1 MASEAPPFWWEKA
14 DWRAFALSPLSLV
27 YGLVAGHRMKSAR
40 REKIDVPVLCVGN
53 FTVGGSGKTP
63 VAIALAEQ
71 AKRMR
76 LTPGF
81 LSRGHGGSFSEPHV
95 VDAAHDGARH
105 VGDEPL
111 LLAAHAPV
119 AVTAD
124 RAAGARLL
132 IDRHHCDFLIMDDGF
147 QSARIH
153 IDFALLV
160 VDARHGLGNG
170 HVIPGGPLRA
180 RLGDQLLFADALLKV
195 GEGTAADAVVRR
207 AARAGKPIF
216 DARTRPLDGQAMAG
230 RRFLAFA
237 GIGHPD
243 KFFAS
248 VAEAGGE
255 VAIAR
260 PFPDHHFYAADE
272 LDELAATARKEGLA
286 LITTAKDAARL
297 SHDAAPPEFLE
308 RSEVLRIGTVFDL
321 DHAPQRIIEETLAA
335 WRRRRLARLEK
346 GG

>member
-1 MASEAPPFWWEKA
+1 MVSEAPPFWWEKA
-14 DWRAFALSPLSLV
+14 DWRAYALSPLSFV
-27 YGLVAGHRMKSAR
+27 YGMVAGRRMKSAR
-40 REKIDVPVLCVGN
+40 REKIDAPVLCVGN

-71 AKRMR
+71 AKRMKLR
-76 LTPGF
+76 PGF
-81 LSRGHGGSFSEPHV
+81 LSRGHGGSFSAPHV
-95 VDAAHDGARH
+95 VDPAHDSARH

-111 LLAAHAPV
+111 LLAEHAPV

-132 IDRHHCDFLIMDDGF
+132 VDRHGCDFLIMDDGF

-153 IDFALLV
+153 IDFALVV
-160 VDARHGLGNG
+160 VDARYGLGNG

-180 RLGDQLLFADALLKV
+180 PLRDQLLFADALLKM
-195 GEGTAADAVVRR
+195 GDGTAADAVVRR

-216 DARTRPLDGQAMAG
+216 DARVRPVAGQKLVG

-255 VAIAR
+255 VAVAR
-260 PFPDHHFYAADE
+260 TFPDHHFYGADE
-272 LDELAATARKEGLA
+272 LDELAATAQKEGLA

-297 SHDAAPPEFLE
+297 SHDTAPPALLDRLE
-308 RSEVLRIGTVFDL
+308 ILRIGTVFDL
-321 DHAPQRIIEETLAA
+321 AHAPRRIIEETLDAH
-335 WRRRRLARLEK
+335 RRRRLTALEK
-346 GG
+346 GK

>member
-14 DWRAFALSPLSLV
+14 DWRAFALSPLSFV
-27 YGLVAGHRMKSAR
+27 YGTVAGRRMKTAR
-40 REKIDVPVLCVGN
+40 REKMDVPVLCVGN

-71 AKRMR
+71 AKRMKFK
-76 LTPGF
+76 PGF
-81 LSRGHGGSFSEPHV
+81 LSRGHGGAFSGAHI

-111 LLAAHAPV
+111 LLAEHAPV

-124 RAAGARLL
+124 RAAGAKLL
-132 IDRHHCDFLIMDDGF
+132 IERQGCDFLIMDDGF

-153 IDFALLV
+153 IDFALVV
-160 VDARHGLGNG
+160 VDARYGLGNG

-180 RLGDQLLFADALLKV
+180 PLSDQFLFADALLKV
-195 GEGTAADAVVRR
+195 GEGSAADAVVRR
-207 AARAGKPIF
+207 AARAGKPVF
-216 DARTRPLDGQAMAG
+216 DARTRTVGRQAVSG

-260 PFPDHHFYAADE
+260 TFPDHHFYSADE
-272 LDELAATARKEGLA
+272 LDELVSTARKEGLA
-286 LITTAKDAARL
+286 LITTAKDAVRL
-297 SHDAAPPEFLE
+297 SHDTAPAALLD
-308 RSEVLRIGTVFDL
+308 RLEVLRIGTVFDL
-321 DHAPQRIIEETLAA
+321 PRAPERIIEETLVA
-335 WRRRRLARLEK
+335 WRRRKLTALEK
-346 GG
+346 GE

>member
-14 DWRAFALSPLSLV
+14 DWRAFALSPLSLA
-27 YGLVAGHRMKSAR
+27 YGLAAGRRMKAAR

-71 AKRMR
+71 AGRMR

-81 LSRGHGGSFSEPHV
+81 LSRGHGGSFAAPHI
-95 VDAAHDGARH
+95 VDAAHDSARH

-111 LLAAHAPV
+111 LLAEHAPV

-132 IDRHHCDFLIMDDGF
+132 IDRCGCDFLIMDDGF

-153 IDFALLV
+153 IDFALVV
-160 VDARHGLGNG
+160 VDARYGLGNG

-180 RLGDQLLFADALLKV
+180 RLGDQLLFADALLKM

-216 DARTRPLDGQAMAG
+216 DARTRPLPGQDLSG

-248 VAEAGGE
+248 VADAGGE
-255 VAIAR
+255 VVIAR
-260 PFPDHHFYAADE
+260 AFPDHHFYAADE
-272 LDELAATARKEGLA
+272 LGELVGTARKEGLS

-297 SHDAAPPEFLE
+297 SHDAAAADFLGE
-308 RSEVLRIGTVFDL
+308 LEVLRIGTVFDL
-321 DHAPQRIIEETLAA
+321 DHAPERIVQETLDA
-335 WRRRRLARLEK
+335 WRRRKLAALEK
-346 GG
+346 GA

>member
-14 DWRAFALSPLSLV
+14 DWRAFVLSPLSLA
-27 YGLVAGHRMKSAR
+27 YGMVAGRRMKKAR
-40 REKIDVPVLCVGN
+40 RQKVGAPVLCVGN
-53 FTVGGSGKTP
+53 ITVGGSGKTP
-63 VAIALAEQ
+63 VAIALAGQ
-71 AKRMR
+71 ARRMN
-76 LTPGF
+76 LKPGF

-95 VDAAHDGARH
+95 VDAAHDSARH

-111 LLAAHAPV
+111 LLAEHAPV

-124 RAAGARLL
+124 RAAGAHLL
-132 IDRHHCDFLIMDDGF
+132 IDRHGCDFLIMDDGF

-160 VDARHGLGNG
+160 VDARYGLGNG

-216 DARTRPLDGQAMAG
+216 DARTRPLDGQDLAG

-248 VAEAGGE
+248 VTEAGGE
-255 VAIAR
+255 VAMAR
-260 PFPDHHFYAADE
+260 AFPDHHFYAADE
-272 LDELAATARKEGLA
+272 LDELAATARKEGLS

-297 SHDAAPPEFLE
+297 SHDTAPPALLDHLE
-308 RSEVLRIGTVFDL
+308 ILRIGTVFDL
-321 DHAPQRIIEETLAA
+321 DHAPQRIVEETLSA
-335 WRRRRLARLEK
+335 WRRRKLAALEK
-346 GG
+346 GQ